1 MLKVTTRCKIKESI
15 KTKFSNMRYPKNFA
29 KLTTIQQEQWLVSK
43 LQEIHQLE
51 QEIKITL
58 GKIRGGEVLI
68 FKEIDRP
75 DLALMKDEN

>member
-1 MLKVTTRCKIKESI
+1 
-15 KTKFSNMRYPKNFA
+15 MRYPKNFA
-29 KLTTIQQEQWLVSK
+29 KFTTIQQEQWLVSK

>member
-1 MLKVTTRCKIKESI
+1 
-15 KTKFSNMRYPKNFA
+15 MRYPKNFA

-43 LQEIHQLE
+43 LQEIHNLE

>member
-1 MLKVTTRCKIKESI
+1 
-15 KTKFSNMRYPKNFA
+15 MRYPKNFA
-29 KLTTIQQEQWLVSK
+29 KLITIQQEQWLVSK

>member
-1 MLKVTTRCKIKESI
+1 
-15 KTKFSNMRYPKNFA
+15 MRYPKNFA
-29 KLTTIQQEQWLVSK
+29 KLTSIQQEQWLVSK

>member
-1 MLKVTTRCKIKESI
+1 
-15 KTKFSNMRYPKNFA
+15 MRYPKNFA
-29 KLTTIQQEQWLVSK
+29 KLTSLQQEQLLVSK

>member
-1 MLKVTTRCKIKESI
+1 
-15 KTKFSNMRYPKNFA
+15 MRYPKNFA
-29 KLTTIQQEQWLVSK
+29 KLTSLQQEQWLVSK

-68 FKEIDRP
+68 FKEVDRP
-75 DLALMKDEN
+75 DLALLKDED

>member
-1 MLKVTTRCKIKESI
+1 
-15 KTKFSNMRYPKNFA
+15 MRYPKNFA

-75 DLALMKDEN
+75 DLALMKDED

>member
-1 MLKVTTRCKIKESI
+1 
-15 KTKFSNMRYPKNFA
+15 MRYPKNFA

-75 DLALMKDEN
+75 YLALMKDEN

>member
-1 MLKVTTRCKIKESI
+1 
-15 KTKFSNMRYPKNFA
+15 MRYPKNFA

-43 LQEIHQLE
+43 LVEIHQIE

-58 GKIRGGEVLI
+58 GKIRGGEKLI

-75 DLALMKDEN
+75 DLALLKDED

>member
-1 MLKVTTRCKIKESI
+1 
-15 KTKFSNMRYPKNFA
+15 MRYPKNFA
-29 KLTTIQQEQWLVSK
+29 KLTSLQQEQWLVSK

-58 GKIRGGEVLI
+58 GKIRGGEKLI

-75 DLALMKDEN
+75 DLALLKDED

>member
-1 MLKVTTRCKIKESI
+1 
-15 KTKFSNMRYPKNFA
+15 MRYPKNFA
-29 KLTTIQQEQWLVSK
+29 KLTSLQQEQWLVSK

>member
-1 MLKVTTRCKIKESI
+1 
-15 KTKFSNMRYPKNFA
+15 
-29 KLTTIQQEQWLVSK
+29 LTTIQQEQWLVSK

>member
-1 MLKVTTRCKIKESI
+1 
-15 KTKFSNMRYPKNFA
+15 MRYPKNFA

-51 QEIKITL
+51 QVIKITL

>member
-1 MLKVTTRCKIKESI
+1 MHQKHQEENIN
-15 KTKFSNMRYPKNFA
+15 NMRYPKNFA

>member
-1 MLKVTTRCKIKESI
+1 
-15 KTKFSNMRYPKNFA
+15 MRYPKNFA
-29 KLTTIQQEQWLVSK
+29 KLTSLQQEQWLVSK

-75 DLALMKDEN
+75 DLALMKDED

>member
-1 MLKVTTRCKIKESI
+1 MLKDIIRFKIKEYI
-15 KTKFSNMRYPKNFA
+15 KTKYFNMRYPKNFA

>member
-1 MLKVTTRCKIKESI
+1 
-15 KTKFSNMRYPKNFA
+15 MRYPKNFA

>member
-1 MLKVTTRCKIKESI
+1 MLKVTTRFKIKESI
-15 KTKFSNMRYPKNFA
+15 KIKYSNMRYPKNFA

>member
-1 MLKVTTRCKIKESI
+1 
-15 KTKFSNMRYPKNFA
+15 MRYPKNFA
-29 KLTTIQQEQWLVSK
+29 KLTTLQQEQWLVSK